1 MTENLEKYLKD
12 NLWTK
17 YGSYDKYFDFWILET
32 CSECYSQIT
41 ESLVTGIFVYSR
53 DCPDIWKKLEDFP
66 PDILF
71 DSEEKLIEF
80 LEKKK
85 LTKWSPVV

>member
-17 YGSYDKYFDFWILET
+17 YSSYGKYHDFWTLET
-32 CSECYSQIT
+32 CSECHSVVS
-41 ESLVTGIFVYSR
+41 ENMATGILIYSR

-66 PDILF
+66 PDIFF